1 MTGFLRLFNC
11 ALLLMLTC
19 AATIWLR
26 ITIEPY
32 LPSGEWHGMLTGLF
46 LCVHVAGTG
55 LVAAFAG
62 PRQSGR
68 SMFHAVV
75 VVGEELQSS
84 SSWASTA
91 R

>member
-46 LCVHVAGTG
+46 LCVLWPA
-55 LVAAFAG
+55 LAW
-62 PRQSGR
+62 SLR
-68 SMFHAVV
+68 S
-75 VVGEELQSS
+75 L
-84 SSWASTA
+84 A
-91 R
+91 RVNLADPCSMPWWW

>member
-32 LPSGEWHGMLTGLF
+32 LPPGEWHGMLTGLF
-46 LCVHVAGTG
+46 LCVLWPALTWS
-55 LVAAFAG
+55 L
-62 PRQSGR
+62 R
-68 SMFHAVV
+68 S
-75 VVGEELQSS
+75 L
-84 SSWASTA
+84 A
-91 R
+91 RVNLADPCSMPWWW